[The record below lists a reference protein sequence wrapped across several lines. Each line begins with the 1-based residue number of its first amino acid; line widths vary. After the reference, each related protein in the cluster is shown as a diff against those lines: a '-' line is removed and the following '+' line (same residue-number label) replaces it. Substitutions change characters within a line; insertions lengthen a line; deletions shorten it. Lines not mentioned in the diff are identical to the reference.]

1 MGGDKMETRE
11 ELIEEIKELI
21 EELDENEIEVFDE
34 FIKKLKKESY
44 ITKQQ

>member
-1 MGGDKMETRE
+1 METRE